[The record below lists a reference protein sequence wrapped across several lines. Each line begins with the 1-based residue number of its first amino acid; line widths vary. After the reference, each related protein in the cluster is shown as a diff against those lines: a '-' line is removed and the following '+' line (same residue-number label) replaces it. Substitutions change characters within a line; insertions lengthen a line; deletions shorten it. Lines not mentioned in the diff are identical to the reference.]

1 MGGSEMFSL
10 VKRFLG
16 GGRAPRQAKRRPT
29 LNGEVTSEFRP
40 ILRAKKPP
48 AADLLDNPD
57 LSLDTTQDEG
67 FDPYNTGTFNR
78 SGSWERIN
86 RRRNS

>member
-1 MGGSEMFSL
+1 MFSL
-10 VKRFLG
+10 VKRFFG
-16 GGRAPRQAKRRPT
+16 GGRAPRQVKRPPT
-29 LNGEVTSEFRP
+29 MNGEAGADYRP
-40 ILRAKKPP
+40 ILRAKRPP
-48 AADLLDNPD
+48 AADLLDNPG
-57 LSLDTTQDEG
+57 LSLDTNQDEG